1 MSNFFS
7 EFNEES
13 PLWTVSSLTAY
24 IRDLFEIDFRLQDV
38 RIEGELSNFIRAR
51 SGHLYFTL
59 KDDRAILKCVMW
71 RSDAEKLNYLP
82 EDGDAVVAEGRVSVY
97 EAGGAYQLYV
107 SRIRLAGKG
116 SLAQAFEELKSR
128 LFQEGLFDPAH
139 KRPLPPFP
147 QKLGIVTSLDAAALR
162 DILNVL
168 NRRWPMVSVLIA
180 PSLVQGVGAP
190 SQIIRALTWLD
201 GRSDVDVI
209 IVARGGGSMEDLWAF
224 NDEELARTIF
234 NAHHPIIV
242 GVGHEVD
249 FTIADFVA
257 DLRAPTPSAAA
268 ELAVPDH
275 REVRAS
281 LQGMA
286 AEIATLVANMLTEK
300 KRGLEIHYSS
310 LRHLSPR
317 TLIDNNRQRVDWLGQ
332 RLEESIGSQLKQRKN
347 ALDVATAALRSVSPI
362 ATIARGFAVVSKAD
376 GKIVRSVKDINSND
390 PIIVRVEDGQF
401 GAHVD

>member
-59 KDDRAILKCVMW
+59 RDDRAILKCVMW

-190 SQIIRALTWLD
+190 SQIIRAFTWLD